1 MRLHLTRTFEEAFEK
16 FMTKVLQA
24 RRQSAFASEDPQMDI
39 VAQ

>member
-1 MRLHLTRTFEEAFEK
+1 MRLHLTRAFEEAFEK

-24 RRQSAFASEDPQMDI
+24 RRWSAFVSEHPQMDT